1 MLTKS
6 GFLALDRDTRAFTL
20 VGSFMGFFAV
30 LEAGINSAVGEVLE
44 VEVPKLAII
53 SRNMTLNDK
62 INALRALV
70 DFYVY
75 DKEKAATFDRWAL
88 RARKLS
94 EYRNMVAHTPFR
106 ASPSS
111 DGVEF
116 FTVEAKKQL
125 KFPTIDWSIDDFLN
139 KIDDINEVDNN
150 LRSIKDNMSLQRIAR
165 LLMEK
170 PPQNIFGGLLGLG
183 AKFQNGLE
191 LDPDHTP

>member
-1 MLTKS
+1 M
-6 GFLALDRDTRAFTL
+6 DHDTRAFVL
-20 VGSFMGFFAV
+20 VGSFMGYFAL

-44 VEVPKLAII
+44 VEMPKLAII

-70 DFYVY
+70 DFYVF

-106 ASPSS
+106 ASPTS

-125 KFPTIDWSIDDFLN
+125 KFPTVDWSVDDFLG
-139 KIDDINEVDNN
+139 KIDDINATDNN
-150 LRSIKDNMSLQRIAR
+150 LRSIKDNMSLQRIAK

-170 PPQNIFGGLLGLG
+170 PPQNVFGGLFGLG
-183 AKFQNGLE
+183 AKFRSEHETDADQAS
-191 LDPDHTP
+191 